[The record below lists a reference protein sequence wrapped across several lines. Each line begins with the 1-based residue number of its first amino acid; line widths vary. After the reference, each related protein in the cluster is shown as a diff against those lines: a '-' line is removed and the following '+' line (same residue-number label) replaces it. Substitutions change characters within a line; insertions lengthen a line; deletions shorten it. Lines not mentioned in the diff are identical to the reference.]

1 MTAPAL
7 DLALIEF
14 GRAYSNLRRH
24 FYARRAG
31 HRIPGVTRAEC
42 DKCVRTAARY
52 RAAWAVV
59 ADLGG
64 AVVVCGNAGCGRAL
78 VVRVGGRKRLEA
90 FADRRGWA
98 LSPQWTSTLCPDHWR
113 TS

>member
-1 MTAPAL
+1 MTMLHPAQYQHAQINRL
-7 DLALIEF
+7 
-14 GRAYSNLRRH
+14 SLR
-24 FYARRAG
+24 
-31 HRIPGVTRAEC
+31 V
-42 DKCVRTAARY
+42 Y

-59 ADLGG
+59 AELGG

-98 LSPQWTSTLCPDHWR
+98 LNPQWTSTLCPDHWR